1 MKNAILTTTMLLAGM
16 AITPAH
22 AATILFTWVAPSNA
36 NTSLGTSANFTS
48 GGITLT
54 AYALPGVNQNP
65 APALYAKSEGTGET
79 GLGLTNDP
87 GNDNEISANTDDGI
101 QIDFAN
107 ALTKAPNATVTL
119 AIGSVQ
125 SGEGWALYGSNT
137 EATNTGS
144 IGKELLSGSA
154 TGNPVQ
160 TVTLPDWGEYTY
172 YTLLATDPANCTPLA
187 NIVLG
192 TVTLD
197 IPTTPQNTPA
207 PEPGT
212 LLMAGSALIAVGV
225 TMKKKQ
231 KKA

>member
-1 MKNAILTTTMLLAGM
+1 MTA
-16 AITPAH
+16 TPAH
-22 AATILFTWVAPSNA
+22 ATTILFNWVTTTNA
-36 NTSLGTSANFTS
+36 NTSLGSSASITS

-54 AYALPGVNQNP
+54 AFALPGVNQTP
-65 APALYAKSEGTGET
+65 APTLYAKNGGTGET

-87 GNDNEISANTDDGI
+87 GGDNEISAKTDDGI
-101 QIDFAN
+101 QIDFAD
-107 ALTKAPNATVTL
+107 AITKDPTGPVTL
-119 AIGSVQ
+119 SIGSVQ

-137 EATNTGS
+137 QATNTGS

-187 NIVLG
+187 NILLG
-192 TVTLD
+192 TVTLTE
-197 IPTTPQNTPA
+197 PGTPQNTPT

-212 LLMAGSALIAVGV
+212 LVMAGSALIAVGV
-225 TMKKKQ
+225 LMKKKQ

>member
-1 MKNAILTTTMLLAGM
+1 MKNAIFTTTMLLGL

-22 AATILFTWVAPSNA
+22 ATTILFPWVTSSNA
-36 NTSLGTSANFTS
+36 NTTLGTSASFTS

-65 APALYAKSEGTGET
+65 APALYAKSDGTGET

-87 GNDNEISANTDDGI
+87 GKDNEISAKTDDGI
-101 QIDFAN
+101 QIDFSN
-107 ALTKAPNATVTL
+107 ALSKAPNATVTL
-119 AIGSVQ
+119 QIGSVQ

-137 EATNTGS
+137 LASNTGS

-154 TGNPVQ
+154 TSNPVQ
-160 TVTLPDWGEYTY
+160 TVNLPDWGVYTY
-172 YTLLATDPANCTPLA
+172 YTLVATDPANCTPLA
-187 NIVLG
+187 NILLG
-192 TVTLD
+192 TVTID
-197 IPTTPQNTPA
+197 TPGTPQNTPT

-212 LLMAGSALIAVGV
+212 LLMSGSALIAVGV